1 MSSRDGVL
9 HAMTR
14 DLSFRVVC
22 ARTTDTSR
30 AAAASQGVSGKTAGI
45 LGELITGAVLIR
57 HAMMRNL
64 RVQVILQG
72 ADGKSAIVA
81 DAHPDGMTRGLVKL
95 AKGASEMDIGPGAML
110 QVMRTLPS
118 GMVQQGVVDVPQVG
132 GISAALMA
140 YMQESEQVV
149 TMIAVTSLVPFTN
162 GNAAGSS
169 GGYLVQPLPEVER
182 GSLEVMT
189 ARLSKLESIEELLAE
204 EDASAGSILEAIVKD
219 MPYQMLDEASISF
232 GCTCSEERVLAGIA
246 TAGREEIESMIAEG
260 KDIEAQCGYCN
271 KEYTISLDRLRSV
284 LLTLSS

>member
-1 MSSRDGVL
+1 MSSKDGVL

-22 ARTTDTSR
+22 ARTTDTVLG
-30 AAAASQGVSGKTAGI
+30 AAKSQEVSGKTAGI

-57 HAMMRNL
+57 HAMARNL

-72 ADGKSAIVA
+72 ADGKSAVVA

-95 AKGASEMDIGPGAML
+95 AKGATELDLGPGSML

-118 GMVQQGVVDVPQVG
+118 GMVQQGVVDVPESG
-132 GISAALMA
+132 GVSGALMA

-149 TMIAVTSLVPFTN
+149 TMIAVTSLVPFVD
-162 GNAAGSS
+162 GHAAGSS

-189 ARLSKLESIEELLAE
+189 ERLSKLESVDDLLAA
-204 EDASAGSILEAIVKD
+204 EDASAGSILEAVVKD
-219 MPYQMLDEASISF
+219 MPYRMLDEAAIVF
-232 GCTCSEERVLAGIA
+232 GCTCSEERVLGGLA
-246 TAGREEIESMIAEG
+246 TAGREEIESMIAEA

-271 KEYTISLDRLRSV
+271 KEYKIPVDRLQGL
-284 LLTLSS
+284 LLTMP

>member
-1 MSSRDGVL
+1 MSSKDGVL
-9 HAMTR
+9 HAMTLDR
-14 DLSFRVVC
+14 SFRVVC
-22 ARTTDTSR
+22 ALTTDTVR
-30 AAAASQGVSGKTAGI
+30 GAALSQGVSGKTAGL

-95 AKGASEMDIGPGAML
+95 AKGATEMDIGLGAML

-118 GMVQQGVVDVPQVG
+118 GMVQQGVVDVPESG
-132 GISAALMA
+132 GISGALMA

-149 TMIAVTSLVPFTN
+149 TMIAVTSLVPFAD
-162 GNAAGSS
+162 GDAAGSS

-189 ARLSKLESIEELLAE
+189 ERLSKLESIDELLAAR
-204 EDASAGSILEAIVKD
+204 DVSAGSILEAIVKD
-219 MPYQMLDEASISF
+219 MPHRMLDEAPILF
-232 GCTCSEERVLAGIA
+232 GCTCSEERVLAGLA
-246 TAGREEIESMIAEG
+246 TAGRAEVESMIAEG

-271 KEYTISLDRLRSV
+271 KEYKISLDRLRSV
-284 LLTLSS
+284 LLTMS